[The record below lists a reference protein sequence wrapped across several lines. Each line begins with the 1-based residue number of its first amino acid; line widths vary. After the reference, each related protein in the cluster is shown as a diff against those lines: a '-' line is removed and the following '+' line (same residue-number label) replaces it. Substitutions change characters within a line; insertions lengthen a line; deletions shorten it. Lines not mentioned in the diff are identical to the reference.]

1 MAFVVDGVEYI
12 LPEGISGEFV
22 LFLLNLDAPEVRPVG
37 DMLAVA
43 QCFKHNGIGCKL
55 ELIGVDK
62 ADINSCAFAF
72 AAYFLNAH
80 LLCLSAGFA
89 LNAGLKGLM
98 KRAIQA
104 ANASMVQALVDA
116 APAAGMQTD
125 SSAVRDLVNVIKK
138 EEVTVNIDL
147 FTRINV
153 RLCLHYVPQ
162 LFHVNVFALW
172 QAISLNGLSD
182 ACFPTADAA
191 NKLASFRARDL
202 KAKIAVPFPF
212 MDLQSFV
219 PSWAEEVLRFACLRM
234 HAVAHFCLLAA
245 MP

>member
-12 LPEGISGEFV
+12 LPESISEEFV

-37 DMLAVA
+37 DMFAVA

-62 ADINSCAFAF
+62 ADISSCAFAF

-80 LLCLSAGFA
+80 SLCLSAGFA

-104 ANASMVQALVDA
+104 ANASMVQALVNA
-116 APAAGMQTD
+116 APATGQTD

-191 NKLASFRARDL
+191 NKLASSRARDL

-212 MDLQSFV
+212 VDLQSFV